1 MRQSGYTG
9 SHAAKSATGRAVR
22 KAPSRP
28 PSGKK
33 RSETARIQARK
44 RPKAAPQRQR
54 RAAPPRPLPRRRRR
68 RPSRRLIFFLAA
80 VMAALLLGLTAALLL
95 RPAGEGAYENNM
107 DRAELAYQS
116 GDYDRALRYLRQAA
130 SYDNTQECRLLMASC
145 YERQEMFDKALE
157 VLRTLDMDQPE
168 VADRI
173 RTLTERRDQK
183 NHANTLHVLGVS
195 VRQDTGELTL
205 DGRNLQDSD
214 LEEILPLYALESLS
228 LANNQLSDI
237 STLTKLGGL
246 SRLNL
251 SGNRIRD
258 LSPLGQMTGLRSLN
272 LDNNPITDLT
282 PLYELRNLNMLSI
295 KGLNIGEE
303 ELSALAEALP
313 ACAIHSEAS
322 EAALSDIT
330 LGGATFSSDVTELD
344 LSGQGLRDL
353 SALTACQDLERL
365 NLSGNEISDLQPLM
379 NLRHLRALDIS
390 GNGISDLRPL
400 IGLETLISLNAARN
414 EVLDTSAVGAM
425 SGLQELDLSDNPIGD
440 FSGLSRLNN
449 LNTLRLNNT
458 GLNDAGLHCLES
470 LGQLTKLSIEDNP
483 GLSNEAF
490 GSLESRLNDC
500 YILHSELVYTFT
512 IDGYPAR
519 TDQTELDL
527 SGRGIADLKGLE
539 RLEHLESLNLSQN
552 QISNLYSLEIS
563 ASRDKLKSLNL
574 AFNHISDISS
584 LLELKALE
592 NLVLYG
598 NPLESEQPLLHMSW
612 LKRLNVGSCGFTAEQ
627 LQALRDG
634 LPNCEIVTDDIK

>member
-9 SHAAKSATGRAVR
+9 SHAAKPAAGRAVR

-33 RSETARIQARK
+33 RSETARTSARK
-44 RPKAAPQRQR
+44 QPKAAPQRRR

-107 DRAELAYQS
+107 ERAELAYQS

-130 SYDNTQECRLLMASC
+130 SYDNTQECRMLMASC
-145 YERQEMFDKALE
+145 YERQDMFDKALE
-157 VLRTLDMDQPE
+157 VLRTLDVDQPE
-168 VADRI
+168 VAERI
-173 RTLTERRDQK
+173 QTLAERRDQK

-258 LSPLGQMTGLRSLN
+258 LSPLAQMTGLRSLN
-272 LDNNPITDLT
+272 LDNNPITDLS
-282 PLYELRNLNMLSI
+282 PLYELRNLSMLSI

-353 SALTACQDLERL
+353 SALAACQDLERL

-379 NLRHLRALDIS
+379 NLRHLLALDIS

-400 IGLETLISLNAARN
+400 IGLETLISLNAAQN

-425 SGLQELDLSDNPIGD
+425 TGLQELDLSDNPIGD

-458 GLNDAGLHCLES
+458 GLDDAGLLYLES

-490 GSLESRLNDC
+490 GSLESRLNGC
-500 YILHSELVYTFT
+500 YILHSELVYTLT

-527 SGRGIADLKGLE
+527 SGRGISDLKGLE
-539 RLEHLESLNLSQN
+539 RLEKLESLNLSQN

-574 AFNHISDISS
+574 AFNRISDLSS

-612 LKRLNVGSCGFTAEQ
+612 LKRLNVGSCGFTDEQ
-627 LQALRDG
+627 LQTLRDG
-634 LPNCEIVTDDIK
+634 LPDCEIVTDDIK

>member
-9 SHAAKSATGRAVR
+9 SHTAKSAAGRTVR

-28 PSGKK
+28 HSGTK
-33 RSETARIQARK
+33 RSETVRAPARK

-54 RAAPPRPLPRRRRR
+54 RPAPRPLPRRRRR
-68 RPSRRLIFFLAA
+68 QPSRRLIFFLAA
-80 VMAALLLGLTAALLL
+80 VLAALLLGLTAALLL

-145 YERQEMFDKALE
+145 YERQDMLDKALE

-173 RTLTERRDQK
+173 RTLAERRDQK

-246 SRLNL
+246 SRLDL

-258 LSPLGQMTGLRSLN
+258 LSPLAQMTGLRSLN
-272 LDNNPITDLT
+272 LDNNPITDLS
-282 PLYELRNLNMLSI
+282 PLYELRNLSMLSI

-303 ELSALAEALP
+303 ELSALTEALP

-353 SALTACQDLERL
+353 SALAACQDLERL

-379 NLRHLRALDIS
+379 NLRHLSVLDIS

-400 IGLETLISLNAARN
+400 IGVETLSSLNAAQN

-425 SGLQELDLSDNPIGD
+425 TGLQELDLSDNPIGD

-490 GSLESRLNDC
+490 GSLESRLNGC

-527 SGRGIADLKGLE
+527 SGRGISDLKGLE
-539 RLEHLESLNLSQN
+539 RLEYLESLNLSQN

-563 ASRDKLKSLNL
+563 ASRERLKSLNL
-574 AFNHISDISS
+574 AFNQISDISS

-592 NLVLYG
+592 NLVLYA
-598 NPLESEQPLLHMSW
+598 NPLESEQPLLHMTW

-627 LQALRDG
+627 LQTLRDG

>member
-9 SHAAKSATGRAVR
+9 SHAAKSAAGRTVR

-28 PSGKK
+28 PTGKK
-33 RSETARIQARK
+33 RSETARTSARK
-44 RPKAAPQRQR
+44 QPEAALQRRR

-68 RPSRRLIFFLAA
+68 RPSRRLVFFLAA

-107 DRAELAYQS
+107 ERAELAYQS

-130 SYDNTQECRLLMASC
+130 SYDNTQECRMLMASC
-145 YERQEMFDKALE
+145 YERQDMFDKALE
-157 VLRTLDMDQPE
+157 VLRTLDVDQPE
-168 VADRI
+168 VAERI
-173 RTLTERRDQK
+173 QTLAERRDQK

-214 LEEILPLYALESLS
+214 LEEILPLYALENLS

-258 LSPLGQMTGLRSLN
+258 LSPLAQMTGLRSLN
-272 LDNNPITDLT
+272 LDNNPITDLS
-282 PLYELRNLNMLSI
+282 PLYELRNLSMLSI

-353 SALTACQDLERL
+353 SALAACQDLERL

-379 NLRHLRALDIS
+379 NLRHLLALDIS

-400 IGLETLISLNAARN
+400 IGLETLISLNAAQN

-425 SGLQELDLSDNPIGD
+425 TGLQELDLSDNPIGD

-458 GLNDAGLHCLES
+458 GLDDAGLLYLES

-490 GSLESRLNDC
+490 GSLESRLNGC
-500 YILHSELVYTFT
+500 YILHSELVYTLT

-527 SGRGIADLKGLE
+527 SGRGISDLKGLE
-539 RLEHLESLNLSQN
+539 RLERLESLNLSQN

-574 AFNHISDISS
+574 AFNRISDLSS

-612 LKRLNVGSCGFTAEQ
+612 LKRLNVGSCGFTDEQ
-627 LQALRDG
+627 LQTLRDG
-634 LPNCEIVTDDIK
+634 LPDCEIVTDDIK

>member
-9 SHAAKSATGRAVR
+9 SHTAKSAAGRTVR

-28 PSGKK
+28 HSGTK
-33 RSETARIQARK
+33 RSETVRAPARK

-54 RAAPPRPLPRRRRR
+54 RPAPRPLPRRRRR
-68 RPSRRLIFFLAA
+68 QPSRRLIFFLAA
-80 VMAALLLGLTAALLL
+80 VLAALLLGLTAALLL

-145 YERQEMFDKALE
+145 YERQDMLDKALE

-173 RTLTERRDQK
+173 RTLAERRDQK

-246 SRLNL
+246 SRLDL

-258 LSPLGQMTGLRSLN
+258 LSPLAQMTGLRSLN
-272 LDNNPITDLT
+272 LDNNPITDLS
-282 PLYELRNLNMLSI
+282 PLYELRNLSMLSI

-303 ELSALAEALP
+303 ELSALTEALP

-353 SALTACQDLERL
+353 SALAACQDLERL

-379 NLRHLRALDIS
+379 NLRHLSVLDIS

-400 IGLETLISLNAARN
+400 IGVETLSSLNAAQN

-425 SGLQELDLSDNPIGD
+425 TGLQELDLSDNPIGD
-440 FSGLSRLNN
+440 FSGLSRLN
-449 LNTLRLNNT
+449 
-458 GLNDAGLHCLES
+458 
-470 LGQLTKLSIEDNP
+470 KLSIEDNP

-490 GSLESRLNDC
+490 GSLQSRLNDC

-527 SGRGIADLKGLE
+527 SGRGISDLKGLE
-539 RLEHLESLNLSQN
+539 RLEYLESLNLSQN
-552 QISNLYSLEIS
+552 HISNLYSLEIS

-627 LQALRDG
+627 LQTLRDG